1 MNDFKC
7 SFTATLITEE
17 YSCEQAQI
25 VTRRGGP
32 DIACAS
38 ESGSNNCAQVYIQF
52 KDAGLPAFDAQDD
65 LLKTPA
71 SVYNKIQFGGLQGLS
86 KLINED
92 NNSNVNNIFQ
102 LIQAAEKNYTT
113 LENIPYT
120 DFIDSMKAY
129 KIKRKRKLK

>member
-17 YSCEQAQI
+17 YSCAQAQI

-38 ESGSNNCAQVYIQF
+38 ESGSKNCEQVYIQF
-52 KDAGLPAFDAQDD
+52 KDVGLPAFDAQDD

-71 SVYNKIQFGGLQGLS
+71 SVYNKIQFGGLQALNN
-86 KLINED
+86 LLDED
-92 NNSNVNNIFQ
+92 NNNEVSNIFQ
-102 LIQAAEKNYTT
+102 LIQDAEKIYVS
-113 LENIPYT
+113 LDNIPYT
-120 DFIDSMKAY
+120 DLIGSMKAY
-129 KIKRKRKLK
+129 KIKRKRK